1 MKTSPAKQRPLEDI
15 HHRIDVISRRERG
28 RLIAQ
33 LVNRLGQHR
42 LQLAEDVAQD
52 AIIKALVNWP
62 YHGMP
67 DNPGAWLSTVASNK
81 AIDRLR
87 RENREQEYDLVAD
100 LRLQSLDEDLVENPY
115 DPDIELM
122 LLSCHPALANID
134 QLALTLRIVNGF
146 TARELASVFLC
157 TETAMGQ
164 RLARAKRKLKTE
176 YVAND
181 DKATSLTEEQ
191 KAAIFKT
198 IYLMF
203 SLGYAPR
210 TGKQLIRKDI
220 ALEALRLAEQCCNH
234 LQIRNADAHALCA
247 LLYFQA
253 SRLDAREQSDGKPV
267 LLHQQNW
274 QLWNREYI
282 QRGFHHL
289 QLSQGGDSLSRYH
302 VEAAIASLYANA
314 KSWDGIQW
322 RQIVVLYSLLQNLT
336 PSPVV
341 TINASVALAM
351 GGDPA
356 TALQTLD
363 DLNDST
369 VTNTYAPFH
378 IAKAE
383 ILTIL
388 KRPTEASDSFNRAIQ
403 CGASTPVV
411 EHLEFRLSQ
420 LL

>member
-164 RLARAKRKLKTE
+164 RLARAKP
-176 YVAND
+176 A
-181 DKATSLTEEQ
+181 DKNG
-191 KAAIFKT
+191 AAAF
-198 IYLMF
+198 Y
-203 SLGYAPR
+203 
-210 TGKQLIRKDI
+210 
-220 ALEALRLAEQCCNH
+220 
-234 LQIRNADAHALCA
+234 
-247 LLYFQA
+247 
-253 SRLDAREQSDGKPV
+253 PV
-267 LLHQQNW
+267 
-274 QLWNREYI
+274 
-282 QRGFHHL
+282 
-289 QLSQGGDSLSRYH
+289 SQGIGRGRS
-302 VEAAIASLYANA
+302 V
-314 KSWDGIQW
+314 G
-322 RQIVVLYSLLQNLT
+322 VVMIGHGHLRRITQ
-336 PSPVV
+336 
-341 TINASVALAM
+341 
-351 GGDPA
+351 
-356 TALQTLD
+356 
-363 DLNDST
+363 
-369 VTNTYAPFH
+369 
-378 IAKAE
+378 
-383 ILTIL
+383 
-388 KRPTEASDSFNRAIQ
+388 SFIS
-403 CGASTPVV
+403 C
-411 EHLEFRLSQ
+411 RL
-420 LL
+420 